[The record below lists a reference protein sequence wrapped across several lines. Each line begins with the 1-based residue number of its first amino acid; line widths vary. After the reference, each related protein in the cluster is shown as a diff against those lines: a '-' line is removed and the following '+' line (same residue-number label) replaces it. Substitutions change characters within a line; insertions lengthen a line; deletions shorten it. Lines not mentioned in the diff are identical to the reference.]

1 MAEKQPATPTILE
14 DEAMRFTKSA
24 IAALLLSTGVA
35 QAGGIDR
42 SNLPYSVLFED
53 GRVMQL
59 GFSNVNAGVS
69 GAYSPALSFLGG
81 LSSTGDMA
89 ESYQTLSFAY
99 KADLNDKL
107 SYAVFLNTPYGA
119 DANYRSGFYTG
130 LEAHWQSEQLSAL
143 LKYQVAD
150 RVSVYGGLKYVRSE
164 AEIAIPDTLIRGG
177 LQQAGLG
184 GNLQAAAL
192 AANAPAGTLAYTAVG
207 DKNGQMAV
215 IVGAAYE
222 IPDIALRVG
231 LTYESGFT
239 HSFRTTEAITAVPSI
254 SGVGTTNVEMP
265 QSVTLDFQSGV
276 AKDTL
281 VFGSIKW
288 SEWSVWE
295 VRPPGYNALTGSDI
309 TSFDN
314 DVFTYSLGI
323 GRKINDN
330 LSLFARIGYEK
341 ANGGVASRLSPT
353 DGSRSI
359 GIGGSWTQDK
369 MKITGGI
376 EYVELGD
383 ATDGSTTRF
392 TDNSAVGVGV
402 SVLFSF

>member
-1 MAEKQPATPTILE
+1 MKHAT
-14 DEAMRFTKSA
+14 
-24 IAALLLSTGVA
+24 ALAGLVLSTGMV

-42 SNLPYSVLFED
+42 SSLPFSVLYEQ
-53 GRVMQL
+53 GRVVQL
-59 GFSNVNAGVS
+59 GFSSVNPGVS
-69 GAYSPALSFLGG
+69 GVYSPALAFLGG
-81 LSSTGDMA
+81 SAGTGDMA
-89 ESYQTLSFAY
+89 EAYSTLSFAY
-99 KADLNDKL
+99 KADLSDQL

-130 LEAHWQSEQLSAL
+130 LEAHWESEQLAAVL
-143 LKYQVAD
+143 QYQLAD
-150 RVSVYGGLKYVRSE
+150 RMSVYGGLKYVRSR
-164 AEIAIPDTLIRGG
+164 ANIAIPDSLIRGG
-177 LQQAGLG
+177 LQQAGLA
-184 GNLQAAAL
+184 GNAQAAFL
-192 AANAPAGTLAYTAVG
+192 AANAPMGTLAYTADG
-207 DKNGQMAV
+207 DTDGQFGV

-222 IPDIALRVG
+222 IPDIALRVA

-239 HSFRTTEAITAVPSI
+239 HSFRTVEAIAAIPSA

-288 SEWSVWE
+288 SEWSAWE
-295 VRPPGYNALTGSDI
+295 VRPQGYNAIFQDNI
-309 TSFDN
+309 TDFDN
-314 DVFTYSLGI
+314 DVLTYSLGV
-323 GRKINDN
+323 GRKINDQV
-330 LSLFARIGYEK
+330 SVFARVGYEK
-341 ANGGVASRLSPT
+341 SDGGVASRLSPT

-359 GIGGSWTQDK
+359 GIGGSFTQDN

-376 EYVELGD
+376 EYVKLGD
-383 ATDGSTTRF
+383 ATDGSTTQF

>member
-1 MAEKQPATPTILE
+1 MK
-14 DEAMRFTKSA
+14 FTGA
-24 IAALLLSTGVA
+24 AFAALAMTTGLA

-42 SNLPYSVLFED
+42 SSLPYSILFEE
-53 GRVMQL
+53 GRVMQFGL
-59 GFSNVNAGVS
+59 STVNPGVS
-69 GAYSPALSFLGG
+69 GTYSPTLTFLGG
-81 LSSTGDMA
+81 TPDTGDMA
-89 ESYQTLSFAY
+89 ESYRTYTFAY

-107 SYAVFLNTPYGA
+107 SYGIFLNTPYGA
-119 DANYRSGFYTG
+119 DANYKSGFYTG
-130 LEAHWQSEQLSAL
+130 LEAHWQSEQLAAL

-150 RVSVYGGLKYVRSE
+150 RMSVYGGLRYVRSR
-164 AEIAIPDTLIRGG
+164 ADIAIPDSLIRGG
-177 LQQAGLG
+177 LRQAGLA
-184 GNLQAAAL
+184 GNAQAAAL
-192 AANAPAGTLAYTAVG
+192 AAGAPMGTLAYTADG
-207 DKNGQMAV
+207 ETDGQLG
-215 IVGAAYE
+215 IILGAAYE

-231 LTYESGFT
+231 LTYESSVT
-239 HSFRTTEAITAVPSI
+239 HSFRTTEAIAAVPSI

-288 SEWSVWE
+288 SEWSKWE

-314 DVFTYSLGI
+314 NVITYSLGV

-341 ANGGVASRLSPT
+341 ANGGVISRLSPT
-353 DGSRSI
+353 DGLHSI
-359 GIGGSWTQDK
+359 GVGGSWTKDNF
-369 MKITGGI
+369 KITGGV
-376 EYVELGD
+376 EYVKLGD
-383 ATDGSTTRF
+383 ATDGSETQF
-392 TDNSAVGVGV
+392 TNNEAVGVGM

>member
-1 MAEKQPATPTILE
+1 MKLTTAA
-14 DEAMRFTKSA
+14 F
-24 IAALLLSTGVA
+24 AALAMTTGLA

-42 SNLPYSVLFED
+42 SSLPYSILFEE
-53 GRVMQL
+53 GRVMQFGL
-59 GFSNVNAGVS
+59 STVNPGVS
-69 GAYSPALSFLGG
+69 GTYSPTLTFLGG
-81 LSSTGDMA
+81 TSNTGDMA

-107 SYAVFLNTPYGA
+107 SYGIFLNTPYGA
-119 DANYRSGFYTG
+119 DANYKSGFYTG
-130 LEAHWQSEQLSAL
+130 LEAHWESEQLAAL

-150 RVSVYGGLKYVRSE
+150 RMSVYGGLRYVRSR
-164 AEIAIPDTLIRGG
+164 ADIAIPDSLIRGG
-177 LQQAGLG
+177 LQQAGLA
-184 GNLQAAAL
+184 GNAQAAAL
-192 AANAPAGTLAYTAVG
+192 AAGAPLGTLAYTAKG
-207 DKNGQMAV
+207 DTDGRLGV
-215 IVGAAYE
+215 ILGGAYE

-239 HSFRTTEAITAVPSI
+239 HSFRTTEAIAAVPSV

-288 SEWSVWE
+288 SEWSKWE

-314 DVFTYSLGI
+314 NVITYSLGV

-341 ANGGVASRLSPT
+341 ANGGESSRLSPT
-353 DGSRSI
+353 DGYRSI
-359 GIGGSWTQDK
+359 GVGGSWTQGNV
-369 MKITGGI
+369 KITGGI
-376 EYVELGD
+376 EYIKLGD
-383 ATDGSTTRF
+383 ATDGSTTQF
-392 TDNSAVGVGV
+392 TKNEAVGVGM